1 LGVGAI
7 LAAYSLISP
16 SFTHSNLQ
24 TGAFLDRLPV
34 PFSKVNLGE
43 VDVPILVDHFLVF
56 QNYQVTPYPF
66 TLTENYLFGIF
77 IVLVSV
83 TVLANLSRFKK
94 IPFIGAGVGWILLL
108 TLSNFNGLNIGGPS
122 SSLPLL
128 LLLAATLI
136 PTIYFHVWGSQ

>member
-1 LGVGAI
+1 MSIRSNTYSLGKILAILFLGVGAI

-43 VDVPILVDHFLVF
+43 VDVPIQVDYFLVF

-66 TLTENYLFGIF
+66 TTTENYLFGIF

-83 TVLANLSRFKK
+83 TALANLSRFKK
-94 IPFIGAGVGWILLL
+94 LPFLGAGVGWILLL
-108 TLSNFNGLNIGGPS
+108 TLSNFN
-122 SSLPLL
+122 
-128 LLLAATLI
+128 
-136 PTIYFHVWGSQ
+136 